1 MAIMLDNLKS
11 SQTIKSSPWKLLT
24 GVVRHIWKSGYQQLL
39 IPVTIYRGL
48 SPTFLMGDFNA
59 VRIVQKVLLLNLMI
73 NWGGA
78 WGGLWHFRQSFGL
91 QKSLLI
97 DKLVVSF
104 NVLYIMWF
112 SQIYISH
119 CHYMYIYVIE
129 Y

>member
-91 QKSLLI
+91 QKIII
-97 DKLVVSF
+97 D
-104 NVLYIMWF
+104 
-112 SQIYISH
+112 
-119 CHYMYIYVIE
+119 
-129 Y
+129 